1 VGDGPA
7 RKELIERLGPR
18 AHYAG
23 YQSSEDLADHY
34 AAADIFAFAS
44 LTETFGNVIL
54 EAMSSGLPVVAIRAG
69 GPGDTIRDGETGFL
83 VETSGG
89 SEEMADRLI
98 ELIDNGALRR
108 TLSASARAYAM
119 TQSWDTIMSALRSQ
133 YLDIVGSGQ
142 CRVNSLSRSIA

>member
-1 VGDGPA
+1 M
-7 RKELIERLGPR
+7 
-18 AHYAG
+18 
-23 YQSSEDLADHY
+23 
-34 AAADIFAFAS
+34 
-44 LTETFGNVIL
+44 T
-54 EAMSSGLPVVAIRAG
+54 
-69 GPGDTIRDGETGFL
+69 
-83 VETSGG
+83 
-89 SEEMADRLI
+89 DRLI